1 MYYIYE
7 IKNKINYKTYI
18 GQRKCPKNKF
28 PETDTK
34 YMGSG
39 KILIISKEKY
49 GIENFSKSIL
59 AVTETK
65 EIVDI
70 LEKVFIALYR
80 SEGKAEYNIADSGQI
95 SFSGDRALEI
105 NNKISKA
112 HLGKHLSE
120 EHKRKIGMA
129 CKGNFKDEECRK
141 KISLKNKGKKFS
153 DEFREKCRQR
163 QLGKHHSEETR
174 RKMSLA
180 QKGVKKS
187 PEHIKAVS
195 EALTGLKHKSFSEE
209 SRKRMS
215 IGQKLRWERIRENE
229 HK

>member
-7 IKNKINYKTYI
+7 IKNKINGKTYV
-18 GQRKCPKNKF
+18 GQRKCPKNKY
-28 PETDTK
+28 PETDK

-39 KILIISKEKY
+39 YLLHYAFEKY

-65 EIVDI
+65 ENIDI
-70 LEKVFIALYR
+70 LEKFFIALYR
-80 SEGKAEYNIADSGQI
+80 SEGKAEYNIADGGQI

-120 EHKRKIGMA
+120 EHKRKIGAA

-195 EALTGLKHKSFSEE
+195 EALTGLKHKPFSEE

-215 IGQKLRWERIRENE
+215 MGQKLRWKRIRENE